1 MQRSFAEIEA
11 LRAEGENS
19 LARQMLSV
27 YRTFNALAQHKYAQQ
42 GHTGLTLAHTALM
55 ATLEPS
61 GVRIVTIAERMT
73 ITKQFAGRLVDE
85 LTARRYITV
94 EPDLTDRRATLV
106 KATNEGWQFLD
117 DACQARR
124 EIEQTFEGVVGV
136 ERMQIF
142 TEAIKA
148 LATMRFDS
156 DDKLAPLAQLP

>member
-11 LRAEGENS
+11 LQVEGENS
-19 LARQMLSV
+19 LARQMLGV
-27 YRTFNALAQHKYAQQ
+27 YRIFNALAQHKYAQQ

-55 ATLEPS
+55 ATLDAS

-85 LTARRYITV
+85 LTTRRYITV
-94 EPDLTDRRATLV
+94 ETDPTDRRATLV